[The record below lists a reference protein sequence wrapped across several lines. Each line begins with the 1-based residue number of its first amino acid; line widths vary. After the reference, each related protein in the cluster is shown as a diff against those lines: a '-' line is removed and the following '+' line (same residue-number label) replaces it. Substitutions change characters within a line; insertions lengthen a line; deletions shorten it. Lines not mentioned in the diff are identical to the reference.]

1 MHNKQR
7 KTKSPKAEIKLF
19 NCNKNWC
26 QVCLVIN
33 KADNFTS
40 TVTRQSYK
48 INHTFNCSDKF
59 NRSDKCL
66 ICLLTSNKCL
76 IQYVGK
82 LQMSFNLDGTITKI
96 ILEAIIVIS
105 LASKRIY
112 MNIIQ
117 VLVTLFNKCF
127 SITLIDNTYSL
138 DPLKR

>member
-1 MHNKQR
+1 MMHNKQR
-7 KTKSPKAEIKLF
+7 KTKSPKAETKLF

-26 QVCLVIN
+26 QVCLAIN
-33 KADNFTS
+33 KANNFTS

-82 LQMSFNLDGTITKI
+82 TVDEFHLRWNNYKNNFRSYNCNQSC
-96 ILEAIIVIS
+96 
-105 LASKRIY
+105 
-112 MNIIQ
+112 IQ
-117 VLVTLFNKCF
+117 
-127 SITLIDNTYSL
+127 TYLYEHYSSVGHFV
-138 DPLKR
+138 